1 MFINDEQHNLIKL
14 LNRITLKRIVFYGLS
29 PLARAGVGM
38 CDTTVVR
45 LAGSLPALH
54 DVFMSTDKIVKFSLY
69 DYIASINPS
78 IGLRNTIEELK

>member
-14 LNRITLKRIVFYGLS
+14 LNRITLKRIAFYGLS

-38 CDTTVVR
+38 CGTTVVR

>member
-14 LNRITLKRIVFYGLS
+14 LNRITLKRIAFYGLS

-38 CDTTVVR
+38 CGTTVVR

-54 DVFMSTDKIVKFSLY
+54 VFMSTDKIVKFSLY